1 MFHRILIMLTMTG
14 KTNGGPGDEALLE
27 AHPLGLRWLMIGF
40 AFSATIVNYLDR
52 QILSVVVTSPD
63 FKAAVPLTVE
73 GYGYVASAFMLAYAV
88 VNGLSGPFIDS
99 VGTRVGYAC
108 CMLWW
113 SVAAVLHIF
122 ARGVLSLG
130 CFRFLLGAGEAGN
143 WPAAAKLVTEWFPA
157 RERAL
162 ASGIFNSGASI
173 GSVVSTPI
181 IAWVVLRYGWRSPFV
196 AMGVLGLMWLVA
208 FWFTYRVPADVEAE
222 VRQAPVP
229 AWKLLSTRFVLF
241 FTLSK
246 VFMDPVWYFFV
257 FWFPKYLSEVHH
269 FSLKEIGWKGWI
281 PYFTAAVGNI
291 AGGALTAGLI
301 RRGIAVSTARKTSTA
316 VFALLML
323 STIPAILTSSAP
335 LAIALLSLTTFGYT
349 GYTANTLA
357 FPADVFPK
365 NSVGSVWGLASMG
378 AGFGGMLFMGLSGWL
393 IGRVGYTPVFIGYG
407 IMPLIALAIVL
418 FLIGPLRPAGP
429 NENESANTQGI

>member
-1 MFHRILIMLTMTG
+1 MTG
-14 KTNGGPGDEALLE
+14 NTNGGPGDEAALE
-27 AHPLGLRWLMIGF
+27 ANPLGLRWLMIGF
-40 AFSATIVNYLDR
+40 AFSATIINYLDR

-63 FKAAVPLTVE
+63 FKAAVPLTQE

-88 VNGLSGPFIDS
+88 VNGLSGPFIDH

-108 CMLWW
+108 CMFWW

-257 FWFPKYLSEVHH
+257 FWFPKYLSDVHH

-301 RRGIAVSTARKTSTA
+301 RRGIAVPTARKASTA

-418 FLIGPLRPAGP
+418 FLIGPLRPAGR
-429 NENESANTQGI
+429 NEYESANTQGI